1 MRGCEIGDD
10 GEDGEVPPGL
20 FGYFLTAEHGNVGH
34 HWMDTDD
41 DVGIVGHDAL
51 PHGLLAEHLVAHIK
65 KEFERAGVGEFED
78 EVPLLRVGREMFV
91 ALDDFVVGWYV

>member
-51 PHGLLAEHLVAHIK
+51 PHGLLTEHLVAYIK
-65 KEFERAGVGEFED
+65 KRIRTHGSW
-78 EVPLLRVGREMFV
+78 RI
-91 ALDDFVVGWYV
+91 